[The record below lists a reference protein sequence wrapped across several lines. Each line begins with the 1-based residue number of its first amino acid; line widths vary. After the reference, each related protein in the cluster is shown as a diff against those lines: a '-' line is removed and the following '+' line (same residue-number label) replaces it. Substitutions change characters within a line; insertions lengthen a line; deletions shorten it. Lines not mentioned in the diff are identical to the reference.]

1 MTIIQILELLESDN
15 SRLFKEEVLR
25 NNISNEELRRFLV
38 LSFDPWKDWGVAK
51 YEKPVA
57 QRPVAC
63 SDDIIAQFM
72 DLLERL
78 NARELKGNAAREAVT
93 QAMSKGD
100 ALAQKWMERLLWR
113 NLRCGVS
120 VATINKTW
128 PGSVIPFAVALA
140 ETLPTRGSNGEFEI
154 TQPVSYPVR
163 VEAKLD
169 GLRCIAVKAKG
180 EVTLYTRSG
189 TVLETLPRIKSAIEA
204 LPRDGFVLDGEVL
217 GEDWSESASVVM
229 SSKSKKDDSK
239 MLFHAFDFINIED
252 WKQQKS
258 ETGYQARL
266 EELKSL
272 LGDTAGTP
280 FRYVKAVTAND
291 EASLREFY
299 AGCLEEGYE
308 GVMLKDIQAAYQWK
322 RSPSILKLKPVA
334 TEEGVVVGWYEANA
348 NTKRA
353 GQFGG
358 FVVLTPNGVT
368 TRVGG
373 GYSDALKSQIFSD
386 GPDSY
391 LGRIVECEHQP
402 PFSST
407 GVMRFP
413 VFCRFRDPSDVD
425 PKVLAAAQDVLYVQ
439 KNLIAALKI
448 PKECLDY
455 NS

>member
-1 MTIIQILELLESDN
+1 LTIIQILELLESDN
-15 SRLFKEEVLR
+15 SRLFKEDVLR
-25 NNISNEELRRFLV
+25 KNAENAELRRFLV

-57 QRPVAC
+57 QRPLAC
-63 SDDIIAQFM
+63 GDSVIVKYM

-93 QAMSKGD
+93 LAMSEGD

-128 PGSVIPFAVALA
+128 PGSVIPFAVSLA
-140 ETLPTRGSNGEFEI
+140 ETLPTKGSNGEFEI
-154 TQPVSYPVR
+154 TQPVVYPVR

-169 GLRCIAVKAKG
+169 GLRCVAVKSKG

-189 TVLETLPRIKSAIEA
+189 TVLETLPRIKSAIEDLA
-204 LPRDGFVLDGEVL
+204 ADDIVLDGEVM

-239 MLFHAFDFINIED
+239 MLFHAFDLISIED
-252 WKQQKS
+252 WKRQKS
-258 ETGYQARL
+258 ETHYRARL
-266 EELKSL
+266 LDL
-272 LGDTAGTP
+272 QMVLGDTAGTP
-280 FRYVKAVTAND
+280 FRYVKSVMAND
-291 EASLREFY
+291 EQDLREFY
-299 AGCLEEGYE
+299 SGCLEEGYE
-308 GVMLKDIQAAYQWK
+308 GVMLKDIGAPYQWK
-322 RSPSILKLKPVA
+322 RSPAILKLKPVA
-334 TEEGVVVGWYEANA
+334 TEEGMVVGWYEANA

-373 GYSDALKSQIFSD
+373 GYTDALKSQIFSE

-391 LGRIVECEHQP
+391 VGKIVECEHQP
-402 PFSST
+402 PFT
-407 GVMRFP
+407 PDGRLRFP
-413 VFCRFRDPSDVD
+413 VFTRFRDPSDVD
-425 PKVLAAAQDVLYVQ
+425 PKVLAAYE
-439 KNLIAALKI
+439 NLK
-448 PKECLDY
+448 
-455 NS
+455 

>member
-25 NNISNEELRRFLV
+25 KNAENAELRRFLV

-57 QRPVAC
+57 QRPLAC
-63 SDDIIAQFM
+63 GDNIIVKFM

-93 QAMSKGD
+93 LAMSEGD

-128 PGSVIPFAVALA
+128 TGSVIPFAVSLA
-140 ETLPTRGSNGEFEI
+140 ETLPTKGSNGEFEI
-154 TQPVSYPVR
+154 TQPVVYPVR

-169 GLRCIAVKAKG
+169 GLRCVAVKSKG

-204 LPRDGFVLDGEVL
+204 LAADDIVLDGEVM

-239 MLFHAFDFINIED
+239 MLFHAFDLISIED
-252 WKQQKS
+252 WKRQKS
-258 ETGYQARL
+258 ETHYRARL
-266 EELKSL
+266 LDL
-272 LGDTAGTP
+272 QMVLGDTAGTP
-280 FRYVKAVTAND
+280 FRYVKSVMAND
-291 EASLREFY
+291 EQDLREFY
-299 AGCLEEGYE
+299 SGCLEEGYE
-308 GVMLKDIQAAYQWK
+308 GVMLKDIGAPYQWK
-322 RSPSILKLKPVA
+322 RSPAILKLKPVA
-334 TEEGVVVGWYEANA
+334 TEEGMVVGWYEANA

-373 GYSDALKSQIFSD
+373 GYTDALKSQIFSE

-391 LGRIVECEHQP
+391 VGKIVECEHQP
-402 PFSST
+402 PFT
-407 GVMRFP
+407 PDGRLRFP
-413 VFCRFRDPSDVD
+413 VFTRFRDPSDVD
-425 PKVLAAAQDVLYVQ
+425 PKVLAAYE
-439 KNLIAALKI
+439 NLK
-448 PKECLDY
+448 
-455 NS
+455 